1 MTARSIGELLSGTQL
16 KTMRTFQ
23 PVRRSS
29 YHQGEREHQVWQAIA
44 ATKQEARQ
52 AIALRL
58 QAAEFYDRRNK
69 QQGKRNGPL
78 GHIALEVLR
87 ELYRIVDFKSG
98 RLEPAIATICER
110 IRRSRGAV
118 VAAMA
123 RLKEHGFLKWI
134 RRTEPLDNDGAGP
147 QVRQIPNAYG
157 FGLPERAAAWVMR
170 KLSKG
175 PPAACEVD
183 RRDRDAQE
191 TDAMVATL
199 PLDEQARVLAG
210 DGELGD
216 ALARLGRSVGRSAN
230 LPSSQNP
237 DPRSK

>member
-1 MTARSIGELLSGTQL
+1 MTARAIGELLGGTHL
-16 KTMRTFQ
+16 KARRTFQ

-29 YHQGEREHQVWQAIA
+29 YHQGEREHQVWRAIA
-44 ATKQEARQ
+44 PTKEEARK
-52 AIALRL
+52 AIALRM
-58 QAAEFYDRRNK
+58 QAAEHFDRRTK
-69 QQGKRNGPL
+69 VAGKRNGAL
-78 GHIALEVLR
+78 GHVGLEVLR

-147 QVRQIPNAYG
+147 QVRQITNAYG
-157 FGLPERAAAWVMR
+157 FGLPERAAAWVKR
-170 KLSKG
+170 KLGKG
-175 PPAACEVD
+175 PPPDCELD
-183 RRDRDAQE
+183 RRARDAEE
-191 TDAMVATL
+191 TEAMVATL
-199 PLDEQARVLAG
+199 PLDEQARFLAG

-216 ALARLGRSVGRSAN
+216 ALARLGRMVGRSAN
-230 LPSSQNP
+230 PPSSQNP
-237 DPRSK
+237 GPE